1 MNYQGHNILQRPDSP
16 DTYVL
21 QSDLV
26 LEWLD
31 SSATLMIPI
40 SRRGNFTNVTQ
51 YMLSIHLVY
60 QWSRGAPDWI
70 LQVYNADTDVLLYQQ
85 TEGLDSYAKTASTL
99 NEQIIIPTRNLRF
112 VALRQDDTVE
122 ELTVFSGS
130 FYKIEKFS

>member
-1 MNYQGHNILQRPDSP
+1 MNYQGHNILQRPDMP

-21 QSDLV
+21 KNDLV
-26 LEWLD
+26 LEWID
-31 SSATLMIPI
+31 SSATLAIPI
-40 SRRGNFTNVTQ
+40 SRRGNFTNVTE

-60 QWSRGAPDWI
+60 KWSSGAPDWI
-70 LQVYNADTDVLLYQQ
+70 LQVYNADTDVLFYQQ
-85 TEGLDSYAKTASTL
+85 TEGLDSYAKTTSTL
-99 NEQIIIPTRNLRF
+99 NEQIIVPTRNLRF